1 MARPLRIELAGAVYL
16 VSARAQGDTQVFVDD
31 ADRRSL
37 LEVVAQAMHRFD
49 AQVLAYTLTQ
59 THYELLVFTRQ
70 ANLARLMRHING
82 VYTQHHHGRHGST
95 GHVFRGR
102 YKSLLVDRERH
113 LLEACI
119 HVDRC
124 AVREGLVNKSSDRP
138 EAWAQAWPW
147 SSCAVHLGLSPAPD
161 WLDVQG
167 LHSHVAGE
175 WVDTQAAHRRAA
187 RRYGQMLVQAAPASL
202 DGQVRHQVFWGDAA
216 FEARVSRE
224 RRLAARRH
232 DSAYGLARGLRA
244 RRMALLQGPRDEVLY
259 KAHTQAG
266 VAMSQLA
273 REVGLSV
280 SRVSRLISA
289 YEQRSGA

>member
-16 VSARAQGDTQVFVDD
+16 VSARAQGGVPVFVDD

-37 LEVVAQAMHRFD
+37 LDVVAQAMHRFD
-49 AQVLAYTLTQ
+49 AQVLAYALAS
-59 THYELLVFTRQ
+59 THYEMLVFTRQ

-82 VYTQHHHGRHGST
+82 VYTQYHHGRHGSS
-95 GHVFRGR
+95 GHVFHGR
-102 YKSLLVDRERH
+102 YKSLLVDREQH
-113 LLEACI
+113 LLEACMY
-119 HVDRC
+119 VDQC
-124 AVREGLVNKSSDRP
+124 GVREGLVKQS
-138 EAWAQAWPW
+138 AAWPW
-147 SSCAVHLGLSPAPD
+147 SSCAAHLGMSPAPD

-175 WVDTQAAHRRAA
+175 WVATAAGHRRAA
-187 RRYGQMLVQAAPASL
+187 RRYGQLLAQAALANL
-202 DGQVRHQVFWGDAA
+202 EGQVRHQVFWGDAA
-216 FEARVSRE
+216 FEARVGYE

-232 DSAYGLARGLRA
+232 DSVQGATRGLRA
-244 RRMALLQGPRDEVLY
+244 RRLALQQGPRDEVLY

-289 YEQRSGA
+289 YEQRSGV